1 MACDGIY
8 VDHGPQI
15 LNKIN
20 HNPANYVL
28 TLVACGLHYQ
38 FVCSYSIEGFL
49 ISETNNYLDLI
60 LEDDD

>member
-1 MACDGIY
+1 M
-8 VDHGPQI
+8 

-28 TLVACGLHYQ
+28 TLVACDLHYQ
-38 FVCSYSIEGFL
+38 FVCGYGIEGLL

-60 LEDDD
+60 LKEDDD